1 MNIDNVHDTG
11 MDENRVS
18 PFNKHKGISLDLDA
32 NSNNTDKTLWIVL
45 KYNIIN
51 PHYLDIHP

>member
-1 MNIDNVHDTG
+1 MNIDNVNDTG

-32 NSNNTDKTLWIVL
+32 NSNNTDKTL
-45 KYNIIN
+45 
-51 PHYLDIHP
+51 